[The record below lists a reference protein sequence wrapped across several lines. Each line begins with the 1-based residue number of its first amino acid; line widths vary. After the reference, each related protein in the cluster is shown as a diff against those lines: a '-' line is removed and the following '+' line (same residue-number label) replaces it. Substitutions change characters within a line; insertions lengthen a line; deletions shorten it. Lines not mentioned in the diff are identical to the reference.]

1 MCGGLFSVVIQRLRF
16 LPAGGLC
23 HLQHIAPQD
32 TMSEWTSSQR
42 GKEHEG
48 LWVRG
53 FQGSVSACSIG
64 RVATLDI
71 TEGWEVGSVCTCP
84 GRWGTGFGHLAI
96 APHLFGTFVI
106 LPLFPSSMHSSCEV
120 WSLTCSLPQFLVQ

>member
-1 MCGGLFSVVIQRLRF
+1 MVIQRLRF
-16 LPAGGLC
+16 LPAGGSASVT
-23 HLQHIAPQD
+23 HGPPKD
-32 TMSEWTSSQR
+32 TMSERTISQR

-64 RVATLDI
+64 RLATPDV

-84 GRWGTGFGHLAI
+84 GRWGTGFGQLAI

-106 LPLFPSSMHSSCEV
+106 FPLFP
-120 WSLTCSLPQFLVQ
+120 LPCTAVVKSGL